1 MDGLIVIS
9 IIILGLAVLVAMHM
23 GLTATVRGRR
33 GEFVVRQALISKLSR
48 YDYTLIEDVEL
59 KFRDGTVQID
69 HIIVS
74 RFGLFLIECLHTRGR
89 ILAEEH
95 AARWTRRWHGTTS
108 RLVNPMRK
116 NRIHLKLLS
125 QRLDIDPSSI
135 YPLVVSSGRA
145 EFENG
150 TPHGVVKMG
159 GLLPAIQ
166 IINDQLLDH
175 AEIERISDHIE
186 QLRIP
191 PPQPHIKL
199 PARWCHIVDESRERW
214 ASMRSFIPSGL
225 DTRDPISR
233 LVRSATVFVIAAFLF
248 TLVTNEINSGNE
260 AEKGLMMA
268 SMNDEGSQPSP
279 FADDSAQSPNI
290 APPRLAETTVLT
302 QAERQQSVQQEI
314 DRQLAWEA
322 SLNCSSDVSDS
333 SCICREPGGR
343 TARISYDHC
352 TFLADRSESQP
363 D

>member
-33 GEFVVRQALISKLSR
+33 GEFLVRQALVSKLSR

-89 ILAEEH
+89 ITAEEH

-108 RLVNPMRK
+108 RLINPMRK

-125 QRLDIDPSSI
+125 QCLSIDPSFI
-135 YPLVVSSGRA
+135 HPMVVSSGRA
-145 EFENG
+145 VFENG
-150 TPHGVVKMG
+150 TPRGVVKMG

-166 IINDQLLDH
+166 ILNKQLLDS
-175 AEIERISDHIE
+175 AEIERIYDRIG
-186 QLRIP
+186 QLRVP
-191 PPQPHIKL
+191 APEPRIKL
-199 PARWCHIVDESRERW
+199 PARWRHIVDDLRERW
-214 ASMRSFIPSGL
+214 ASMRSYFPTGL
-225 DTRDPISR
+225 DTRDPISG
-233 LVRSATVFVIAAFLF
+233 LVRSATVFVIAALLF
-248 TLVTNEINSGNE
+248 TLVTNEINSDKE
-260 AEKGLMMA
+260 SEKGLMMA

-279 FADDSAQSPNI
+279 FADDSARSPDI
-290 APPRLAETTVLT
+290 APPQLAENTVPT
-302 QAERQQSVQQEI
+302 QAERQWNVDQEI
-314 DRQLAWEA
+314 NRQLTWEA
-322 SLNCSSDVSDS
+322 SLNCTSDVTDH
-333 SCICREPGGR
+333 SCICREPDGR
-343 TARISYDHC
+343 AAQISFDHC
-352 TFLADRSESQP
+352 TFLADRSESPP